1 MKEKSHLLKKE
12 IIWEIQKAN
21 QIDDLQIQEAKHLQ
35 IKIKNTLDELFL
47 NYDYL
52 ALPSAAV
59 FPFDVNFQYPQEING
74 RVLDTYHRWMEVVIL
89 VSLLGLPCISLPC
102 GLNEYGLPT
111 GLQIFGKP
119 YSDIEILNL
128 AETYSNTTNTD
139 KIRPNL
145 N

>member
-1 MKEKSHLLKKE
+1 M
-12 IIWEIQKAN
+12 
-21 QIDDLQIQEAKHLQ
+21 
-35 IKIKNTLDELFL
+35 DELFL
-47 NYDYL
+47 DYDYF
-52 ALPSAAV
+52 ALPSAAI
-59 FPFDVNFQYPQEING
+59 FPFDANLKYPQEING
-74 RVLDTYHRWMEVVIL
+74 RALDTYHRWMEVVIL

-102 GLNEYGLPT
+102 GLNKYGIPT

-119 YSDIEILNL
+119 YSDIEILSL